1 MQSFFFIFLHIQK
14 IAPQIAKKADNT
26 TINPPPDRPP
36 QRKYGSHRDTTHG
49 GTSWTAHPGP
59 GPAADP
65 GLLILDR
72 VRLLILDHSSR
83 RSYFP
88 CTGSGAMVDPGLLIL
103 SGGSLIQVDPSS
115 DGPSIPGH
123 RGPGQGH
130 LIPLILSG
138 GSWTVA
144 DGG

>member
-49 GTSWTAHPGP
+49 GTSWTTHPGP

-72 VRLLILDHSSR
+72 SSR

-88 CTGSGAMVDPGLLIL
+88 WTGSGAIHQHKVRLIHPGGAVVDPG
-103 SGGSLIQVDPSS
+103 
-115 DGPSIPGH
+115 
-123 RGPGQGH
+123 
-130 LIPLILSG
+130 
-138 GSWTVA
+138 
-144 DGG
+144 